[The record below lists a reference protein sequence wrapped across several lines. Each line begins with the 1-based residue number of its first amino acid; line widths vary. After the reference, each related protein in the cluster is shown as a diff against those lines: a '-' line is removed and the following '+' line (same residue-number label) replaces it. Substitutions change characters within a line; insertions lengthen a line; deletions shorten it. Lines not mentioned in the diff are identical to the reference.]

1 MLLNNF
7 YSLTELEN
15 SNDSSFKVLI
25 HLNANHDIFK
35 GHFPNNPV
43 TPGVCMLQII
53 KELTEKIVSKKLFM
67 NQCSNVKFMALINPE
82 VNPDLSISLEIT
94 ENTANEYK
102 VKSTTMFDE
111 TVALKLVCN
120 FKTI

>member
-1 MLLNNF
+1 MLLNDF

-15 SNDSSFKVLI
+15 RNDSNYKALI
-25 HLNANHDIFK
+25 HLNASHDIFK
-35 GHFPNNPV
+35 GHFPDNPV

-53 KELTEKIVSKKLFM
+53 KEITEKIVSKKLFM

-82 VNPDLSISLEIT
+82 VNPNLILSIEIT
-94 ENTANEYK
+94 ETATNEYK
-102 VKSTTMFDE
+102 VKNTTTFDE

>member
-1 MLLNNF
+1 MLLNDF

-15 SNDSSFKVLI
+15 TNDSNYKALI
-25 HLNANHDIFK
+25 RLNASHEIFK

-53 KELTEKIVSKKLFM
+53 KEITEKVVSKKLFM

-82 VNPDLSISLEIT
+82 VNSDLVLSLEIT
-94 ENTANEYK
+94 ETTTNEYK
-102 VKSTTMFDE
+102 VKNTTTFDE
-111 TVALKLVCN
+111 IVALKLVCN